1 MLVASSVRITF
12 APAKTPPDE
21 SVTVPVNCAVYVA
34 WQRRSAGVPIA
45 RRMVS
50 ITRRIVDIRPPMKL
64 LITFAILA
72 TFFFYF
78 LFLSVSS
85 ELFRPSWKAT
95 WFRTSVYGQ
104 ICFEFE
110 DYPFPVAPRKVM

>member
-34 WQRRSAGVPIA
+34 WQERSAGVPIA

-50 ITRRIVDIRPPMKL
+50 VTRRIVDIRPPRKV
-64 LITFAILA
+64 LITLAILSSA
-72 TFFFYF
+72 FFYF
-78 LFLSVSS
+78 SYSFGVKRA
-85 ELFRPSWKAT
+85 F
-95 WFRTSVYGQ
+95 
-104 ICFEFE
+104 
-110 DYPFPVAPRKVM
+110 